1 MRGILRHLIT
11 KTLRLSPKWKLQGVA
26 RLTGLAAALAAIL
39 CMPAGFAA
47 ILIWAGWPRTREEEG
62 GSAQRLS
69 MLRAARHAALEFE
82 VVEIL

>member
-1 MRGILRHLIT
+1 MRGILRYLIT
-11 KTLRLSPKWKLQGVA
+11 TALHLSPKWKLQGLA
-26 RLTGLAAALAAIL
+26 PLTGLAAALAAVL
-39 CMPAGFAA
+39 CMPPGFAV

>member
-1 MRGILRHLIT
+1 
-11 KTLRLSPKWKLQGVA
+11 
-26 RLTGLAAALAAIL
+26 
-39 CMPAGFAA
+39 MPPGFAV